1 VAAPVDPLDDVRA
14 IFTACRLNGTQSLG
28 MINTHDIA
36 GMDDFQLMC
45 PGDAYK
51 LIKTYNDTVLRS
63 VANKIGLP
71 AQKRIEG
78 FLYWYHDLHKRGI
91 TPDAA
96 DFNN

>member
-1 VAAPVDPLDDVRA
+1 MAAPVPAAAAAAVPAPVDPLDDVRA
-14 IFTACRLNGTQSLG
+14 IFTACRLNATQAAG

-36 GMDDFQLMC
+36 GMDDFQLMR

-51 LIKTYNDTVLRS
+51 LIKTYNDTVRS

-78 FLYWYHDLHKRGI
+78 FLY
-91 TPDAA
+91 
-96 DFNN
+96 